1 MSKKK
6 RKSRSSAGSSRPA
19 VHKNTS
25 LHTKS
30 DTGIQKAE
38 IEVLKKPLIETE
50 KTEVKPASI
59 ADTGRTEHK
68 EEKKDEIHVLSSA
81 LSAVSE
87 KKNDDRKPPVKDPKP
102 KKKTKLQHI
111 ILWVLAGLLCI
122 AAIGGLSI
130 FCYYEY
136 LIQDVQTLDLSRRD
150 DYSTASVIY
159 DSKDR
164 VVAEYGSNENIE
176 WADIDEIPQTM
187 KDAFVSIEDK
197 RFYTHPGIDIKRLIG
212 AGIGQLTGNASY
224 GASTIT
230 QQLVKNMYLTSEKT
244 YKRKAQEIHLSLELE
259 KKLTKD
265 EILEWYLNIIY
276 LGDSNY
282 GVQVAAKDYF
292 GKDLNEL
299 SLREC
304 AMIAGLVQSPN
315 AYNPRTGTN
324 SGDMTLVNK
333 RTDTV
338 LYAMYTN
345 EKITEEQYQEALD
358 DDVYVLPVSTRFS
371 LYDYPIYVE
380 YAVENVAEKML
391 ANEGLEA
398 TDENLDAKKQ
408 EIRESGYQ
416 IHTALHTD
424 QQEIMQTAITEFSNY
439 PRSSN
444 DEEVQASSV
453 IMDQHT
459 GEVTAM
465 VSGREEPTEPEGYN
479 RAVDSTQAVGSSMKP
494 LSVYAPALETGD
506 YPGTTV
512 RDVQESI
519 IGYGTDNS
527 YPNGENIDGPIT
539 MRRALELS
547 HNIPACRFLLEH
559 VGLDRSYDFLL
570 AEGFDA
576 SHLSKTAAGL
586 ALGAS
591 DVTTLEMTAA
601 YAALANDGV
610 YIEPHAYRTVY
621 DRHGNVVLDSSEI
634 ETHRVFSESTA
645 WLITDMMESNMYE
658 GLGVNARL
666 TGMTCAGKTGTHE
679 HKAISFGGYTP
690 YYTSFLRVSN
700 DSYVNMINS
709 SSYYQ
714 ASPLWKSYMNPI
726 HADLAD
732 KDIQQKTASELGI
745 YRYNVCTNSGMLAN
759 EDCPSAYEYA
769 ASDSAPTEYC
779 TGHTYGKEGEEEI
792 DYENGWWDADGVFHE
807 NPEDYTNGWW
817 DAEGV
822 FHENE

>member
-6 RKSRSSAGSSRPA
+6 TKQKTAKVRSSG
-19 VHKNTS
+19 
-25 LHTKS
+25 
-30 DTGIQKAE
+30 
-38 IEVLKKPLIETE
+38 
-50 KTEVKPASI
+50 KTYQKPASASI
-59 ADTGRTEHK
+59 
-68 EEKKDEIHVLSSA
+68 KKKASDSVSNTAAPASKQNDRNKSIHSVSSA
-81 LSAVSE
+81 ISAAAASKTSKTAE
-87 KKNDDRKPPVKDPKP
+87 TAKPAEEIKTIQSKP
-102 KKKTKLQHI
+102 DIHATKTADVQTKKKKKKKRPI
-111 ILWVLAGLLCI
+111 ILWILAALLCI
-122 AAIGGLSI
+122 AAIGGLSL

-136 LIQDVQTLDLSRRD
+136 LIQDVQPLDLSRKN

-159 DSKDR
+159 DSKDQ

-176 WADIDEIPQTM
+176 WADIEDIPQTL

-197 RFYTHPGIDIKRLIG
+197 RFYTHPGIDVKRLIG

-230 QQLVKNMYLTSEKT
+230 QQLVKNTYLSSEKT

-259 KKLTKD
+259 QKMTKD

-282 GVQVAAKDYF
+282 GVKVAAKDYF
-292 GKDLNEL
+292 GKDLDEL

-315 AYNPRTGTN
+315 SYNPRTSAN
-324 SGDMTLVNK
+324 SGDMTLVNN

-345 EKITEEQYQEALD
+345 EKITEEQYHEALN

-391 ANEGLEA
+391 ENEGLET
-398 TDENLDAKKQ
+398 TDENVDAKKQ

-424 QQEIMQTAITEFSNY
+424 QQDTMQTAITEFSNY
-439 PRSSN
+439 PRSVN
-444 DEEVQASSV
+444 GEEVQASSV
-453 IMDQHT
+453 IIDQHT

-512 RDVQESI
+512 RDVQEEI

-527 YPNGENIDGPIT
+527 FPNGANIDGPIT

-559 VGLDRSYDFLL
+559 IGLERSYDFLL
-570 AEGFDA
+570 AEGFDSA
-576 SHLSKTAAGL
+576 HLSETAAGL

-601 YAALANDGV
+601 YAALANGGV

-621 DRHGNVVLDSSEI
+621 DRHGNTVLDSSSI

-645 WLITDMMESNMYE
+645 WLVTDMMETNMTA

-666 TGMTCAGKTGTHE
+666 TDMICAGKTGTHE

-690 YYTSFLRVSN
+690 YYTSFLRISN
-700 DSYVNMINS
+700 DSYVDMINS

-726 HADLAD
+726 HAGLAN
-732 KDIQQKTASELGI
+732 KDIQEKTADELGI
-745 YRYNVCTNSGMLAN
+745 RKYHVCTNSGMLAN
-759 EDCPSAYEYA
+759 EDCPSDWEYA
-769 ASDSAPTEYC
+769 APDNAPTEYC
-779 TGHTYGKEGEEEI
+779 TGHTYGKEGEI
-792 DYENGWWDADGVFHE
+792 DYENGWWDEDGVFHE

-817 DAEGV
+817 DEAGV